1 MNKFFSR
8 NWLPLA
14 GASVLAVAMT
24 ASLNKAIDP
33 GQLDKRVRPQDDFFE
48 YVNGIWIR
56 SNPIPSTETRWG
68 NFNVLNDKS
77 QKALR
82 DICEGA
88 AANAQTAGTNLQR
101 IGDFYASGMDSVQ
114 IEKLGFSPLKP
125 EFDKIDALN
134 DKKGI
139 TNLIA
144 EMHLIQVSAGFG
156 YFVMAD
162 QKNSNVNAPYFSQ
175 SGLGLPD
182 RDYYTAPELKALS
195 DGYKEH
201 LRNMFQLMGDDA
213 TVAQKNADLVFAFEA
228 KLADSSM
235 TTVEQRDPDKLY
247 NKMSEAELQQLCPNF
262 LFPQYFE
269 KMGTPSPGDLIVMQ
283 PGFMKRFNS
292 LMDTESMSTWKAYF
306 RWQLVHACAGK
317 LHSAVVNEHFRF
329 YGTTMSG
336 QKRIQPRWKRVLNT
350 TEGALGEAIGKI
362 YVEKNFSSQARD
374 RVNEMVDN
382 LMAAYKERIMT
393 RPWMSE
399 KTKGEALKKLS
410 TIMRKL
416 GYPDKWRD
424 YNGLTITRDS
434 YVRNYLNSNTFD
446 VKYLLSK
453 LSEPVD
459 KTEWGMTPS
468 TVNAYYNPTFNE
480 IVFPAAIMQAP
491 FFDPDADD
499 AVNYGAMGAV
509 IGHELTHGFDDEG
522 SKYDSEGNLRDWWT
536 PEDRKAFD
544 IRAKVLIDQF
554 NGFVAIDSLKL
565 TVNGQLTL
573 GENIAD
579 LGGLTISFA
588 AYQRSL
594 VKKGQPAKIDGLT
607 GDQRFFISWAQ
618 AWRGHMRPKSL
629 INMVKT
635 NPHSPERFRVL
646 GPLSNMKEFYNAFNV
661 KAGDKMYRKPEERAE
676 IW

>member
-1 MNKFFSR
+1 MSKILSR
-8 NWLPLA
+8 SLMPLA
-14 GASVLAVAMT
+14 GAGILALAMT
-24 ASLNKAIDP
+24 VSVNKAIDP
-33 GQLDKRVRPQDDFFE
+33 QLLDKRVRPQDDFFE
-48 YVNGIWIR
+48 YVNGLWIR
-56 SNPIPSTETRWG
+56 SNPIPATEVRWG
-68 NFNVLNDKS
+68 NFNVLNERS

-88 AANAQTAGTNLQR
+88 AASQPKPGTDMQR

-114 IEKLGFSPLKP
+114 VEKMGFSPLKP
-125 EFDKIDALN
+125 ELAMIDALK

-139 TNLIA
+139 TDLMA
-144 EMHLIQVSAGFG
+144 EMHLLQVGAGFG

-162 QKNSNVNAPYFSQ
+162 QKNSNQNAPYLSQ

-182 RDYYTAPELKALS
+182 RDYYSAPEMKELADAYKA
-195 DGYKEH
+195 H
-201 LRNMFQLMGDDA
+201 INAMFALMGDDKKM
-213 TVAQKNADLVFAFEA
+213 AQENAEMVFALES
-228 KLADSSM
+228 KLAEKSM
-235 TTVEQRDPDKLY
+235 TAVEQRDPDKLY
-247 NKMSEAELQQLCPNF
+247 NKMTQAELNDLCPNF
-262 LFPQYFE
+262 NFAQYFE
-269 KMGTPSPGDLIVMQ
+269 KMGTPSPGDMIVMQ
-283 PGFMKRFNS
+283 PDFMKGFNA
-292 LMDTESMSTWKAYF
+292 LMDSEPIEAWRAYF
-306 RWQLVHACAGK
+306 RWQLVHSVAGK
-317 LHSAVVNEHFRF
+317 LHSDVVNEHFKF
-329 YGTTMSG
+329 YGTMMSG
-336 QKRIQPRWKRVLNT
+336 QRRLQPRWKRVLAS
-350 TEGALGEAIGKI
+350 TEGALGEAMGKI

-382 LMAAYKERIMT
+382 LTEAYKERIKT

-399 KTKGEALKKLS
+399 QTKGEALKKLS

-424 YNGLTITRDS
+424 YSGLDVTRES
-434 YVRNYLNSNTFD
+434 YVRNYLNSNKFD
-446 VKYLLSK
+446 AKYLLSRINQ
-453 LSEPVD
+453 PVD
-459 KTEWGMTPS
+459 KTEWGMTPA
-468 TVNAYYNPTFNE
+468 TINAYYNPAFNE

-536 PEDRKAFD
+536 ADDRKAFE

-554 NGFVAIDSLKL
+554 NSFVAIDSLKL

-579 LGGLTISFA
+579 LGGLTISYA

-594 VKKGQPAKIDGLT
+594 KGKTPAKIDGFT
-607 GDQRFFISWAQ
+607 GAQRFFISWAQ
-618 AWRGHMRPKSL
+618 AWRGSMRPKAL
-629 INMVKT
+629 MNMVKT
-635 NPHSPERFRVL
+635 DPHAPQRFRVI
-646 GPLSNMKEFYNAFNV
+646 GPLSNMKEFYDAFGV
-661 KAGDKMYRKPEERAE
+661 KAADKMYRKPEERAE